1 MRNPRRGV
9 YREKEREKKEERGR
23 KRESYLLLLIIENSR
38 REGLHIQWNVR
49 RKHFDTLINRTI
61 QSAERERGWNEIFRG
76 VKQTRFLPATIKHRG
91 CLGRV
96 SRTVV
101 TLEKHAPFI
110 SAAAAVYLHKCVC
123 VCERSLIR
131 DGN

>member
-9 YREKEREKKEERGR
+9 YREKEREKKEEREE
-23 KRESYLLLLIIENSR
+23 KESYLLLLIIENPR
-38 REGLHIQWNVR
+38 REGLHTRWNMR
-49 RKHFDTLINRTI
+49 CKHFDTLINRTI
-61 QSAERERGWNEIFRG
+61 QSAERGWNEIFRG
-76 VKQTRFLPATIKHRG
+76 VKQTRFLPVTIKHRG

-110 SAAAAVYLHKCVC
+110 SAAAAVYLHKCVY
-123 VCERSLIR
+123 V
-131 DGN
+131 